1 METGMIS
8 TTTPVTT
15 PTSNTTNTPKSTLDK
30 DGFLKLLVAQLKNQD
45 PTGAGQDPNQM
56 VQQLTSFS
64 SLEQAQQ
71 TNSLLTGLQTQT
83 AGLFQAQTAGLVGKT
98 VKVDG
103 SGFNLRSGAASMN
116 IELGAAAN
124 VTLTVKDANGKVVA
138 TLPQGHLA
146 RGLSAMTWDGRDAS
160 GNVLPDG
167 SHKVDVK
174 ATGDDGQPA
183 AFRTSLTMKVD
194 AVTFKSGGIYLA
206 SGGNVFSLA
215 GVLEIT
221 A

>member
-1 METGMIS
+1 MQTGMI
-8 TTTPVTT
+8 TTTAPTT
-15 PTSNTTNTPKSTLDK
+15 TTTSTSTAKNALDK
-30 DGFLKLLVAQLKNQD
+30 DGFLKLLVAQLQNQD

-103 SGFNLRSGAASMN
+103 SGFSLKAGAASMN
-116 IELGAAAN
+116 LELAAGAN

-138 TLPQGHLA
+138 TLPQGHLN
-146 RGLSAMTWDGRDAS
+146 RGLSTVAWDGKDAD

-167 SHKVDVK
+167 PYKVEVT
-174 ATGDDGQPA
+174 ATADDGKPA
-183 AFRTSLTMKVD
+183 VFRTSLSMKVD
-194 AVTFKSGGIYLA
+194 AVTFSNGGIYLA
-206 SGGNVFSLA
+206 SGGNVFALSD
-215 GVLEIT
+215 VLEIT